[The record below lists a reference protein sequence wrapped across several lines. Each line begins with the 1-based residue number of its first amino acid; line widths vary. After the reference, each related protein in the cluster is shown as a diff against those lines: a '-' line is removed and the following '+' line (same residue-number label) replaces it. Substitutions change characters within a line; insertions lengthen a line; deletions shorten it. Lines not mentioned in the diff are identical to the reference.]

1 MVRCDS
7 SRHATL
13 LCCMLPFCR
22 VPVVCAHVVSRIF
35 PVPSTLSFLHA
46 VLSFACQSLACMLLA
61 VYSRCS
67 LAMWLSCLSFVACKS
82 LLSAAREERC
92 LALPCLP
99 LLGPLGLC
107 AGASGKYLT
116 RHLTPLSTCQHAC
129 MIHDPCLDCVL
140 PLKTCEL
147 VVLFNPDPQPPGVP
161 FGAETS
167 GGSSLSLV
175 TPGQEVS
182 RIDIRV

>member
-1 MVRCDS
+1 MR
-7 SRHATL
+7 
-13 LCCMLPFCR
+13 LCKAGMPPFFCCVLPFSR
-22 VPVVCAHVVSRIF
+22 VPVVCAHVVSCTF
-35 PVPSTLSFLHA
+35 SVPSTLPFLHVA
-46 VLSFACQSLACMLLA
+46 LSFACQSLACMLLA
-61 VYSRCS
+61 VYSVLSCDVVILPFLCRTRCGF
-67 LAMWLSCLSFVACKS
+67 LFLLRAMWLPCLSFVACKS

-140 PLKTCEL
+140 PLNTCEL
-147 VVLFNPDPQPPGVP
+147 MVHGAFHPRPPTAG
-161 FGAETS
+161 GALR
-167 GGSSLSLV
+167 G
-175 TPGQEVS
+175 
-182 RIDIRV
+182 